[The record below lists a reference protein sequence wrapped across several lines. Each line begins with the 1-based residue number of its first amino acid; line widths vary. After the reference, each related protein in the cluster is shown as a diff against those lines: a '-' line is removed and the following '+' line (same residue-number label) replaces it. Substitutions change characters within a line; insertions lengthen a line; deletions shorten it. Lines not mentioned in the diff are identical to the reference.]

1 MVTLYQVK
9 PSEKSRTVWAMSGNE
24 NLMRQYAQ
32 ELNGVVVKKE
42 VVRID
47 GTNRMLVR

>member
-9 PSEKSRTVWAMSGNE
+9 PSVESNQVWCMSGNE
-24 NLMRQYAQ
+24 ELMKCYAD
-32 ELNGVVVKKE
+32 EMGGIVVKKE
-42 VVRID
+42 IVKID